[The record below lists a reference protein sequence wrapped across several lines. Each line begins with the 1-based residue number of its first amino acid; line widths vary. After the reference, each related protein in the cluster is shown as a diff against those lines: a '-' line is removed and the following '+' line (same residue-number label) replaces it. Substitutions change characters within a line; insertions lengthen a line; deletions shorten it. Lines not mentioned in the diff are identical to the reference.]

1 MLLKKMTITL
11 RHKLTFVYSFVT
23 LCLIF
28 IFVST
33 LYLSFK
39 NSIIKKIDSTL
50 LAEARIAATKGIT
63 DNNTDKIGKV
73 MIKKTGNEYVQVSN
87 IRGDISITS
96 LKSENLSWPIKM
108 SLIDKAFKGAYSFDT
123 VSFRG
128 EPYRVLHFPVDKS
141 RILRL
146 GYSLQ
151 KVDGELKEL
160 RNLFFFFLPFLLLTV
175 AVFGYN
181 MAGRTILPVVRL
193 TETADKIK
201 KGDLKERIQLDS
213 PGLEI
218 RNLVRVFNDMLDSI
232 QKHVEG
238 HKRFTSDVSHEIR
251 SPLTALKGSI
261 EVTLR
266 RKRNPEEYEDI
277 LKKNLFEVNRLHKIS
292 DNLLL
297 LARADHDIIE
307 LRKSWVDINE
317 LLGLIVERHKNK
329 ILEKSL
335 DVIEEYQ
342 EPLEFLSD
350 RDLLDEALSNL
361 FDNALKYTPDNGSIF
376 LKTEQSFQGITVTF
390 HDTGPGIPEKDR
402 ERVFE
407 RFYRV
412 DKTRS
417 RLSGGSGLGLA
428 ITKWIIET
436 HGGDI
441 SVKNHKEGGA
451 IFTITLPV
459 DDA

>member
-1 MLLKKMTITL
+1 MTITF
-11 RHKLTFVYSFVT
+11 RHKLTFVYSSVT
-23 LCLIF
+23 ICLIL
-28 IFVST
+28 IFVSA

-39 NSIIKKIDSTL
+39 NSMIKEIDRTL
-50 LAEARIAATKGIT
+50 LAEARIAATRGIA
-63 DNNTDKIGKV
+63 DNNTEKIGKV

-96 LKSENLSWPIKM
+96 LKSGNLSWPIKM
-108 SLIDKAFKGAYSFDT
+108 PLIEKAFKGTYSFDT

-160 RNLFFFFLPFLLLTV
+160 RNLFFFFLPFLLITV
-175 AVFGYN
+175 AIFGYH
-181 MAGRTILPVVRL
+181 MAGRTIVPVVRL

-201 KGDLKERIQLDS
+201 KGNLKERIQLDS

-218 RNLVRVFNDMLDSI
+218 RNLVKVFNDMLDSI

-266 RKRNPEEYEDI
+266 RKRKPEEYEDI

-297 LARADHDIIE
+297 LARADHDILE

-317 LLGLIVERHKNK
+317 LLGHIVERHKNK

-361 FDNALKYTPDNGSIF
+361 FDNALKYTPDKGSIF
-376 LKTEQSFQGITVTF
+376 LKTEQSFHGITVTF

-402 ERVFE
+402 DRVFE

-436 HGGDI
+436 HGGNI
-441 SVKNHKEGGA
+441 SVRNHNKGGA

>member
-11 RHKLTFVYSFVT
+11 RHKLTFIYFSVT
-23 LCLIF
+23 LCLIL

-39 NSIIKKIDSTL
+39 GGIIKKIDRTL
-50 LAEARIAATKGIT
+50 LAEARIAATKGIID
-63 DNNTDKIGKV
+63 DNTEKIGKV
-73 MIKKTGNEYVQVSN
+73 IIKKTGNEYVQVSN
-87 IRGDISITS
+87 IHGDISITS
-96 LKSENLSWPIKM
+96 LKSGNLGWPVKM
-108 SLIDKAFKGAYSFDT
+108 PLIEKALNGIYSFDT

-128 EPYRVLHFPVDKS
+128 EPYRVIHFPVDKS
-141 RILRL
+141 SILRL

-160 RNLFFFFLPFLLLTV
+160 RNLFFFFLPFLLITV
-175 AVFGYN
+175 AVFGYQ
-181 MAGRTILPVVRL
+181 MAGRTIIPVVRL

-201 KGDLKERIQLDS
+201 KGNLKERIQLDS

-266 RKRNPEEYEDI
+266 RKRKPEEYEDI

-329 ILEKSL
+329 IFEKSL
-335 DVIEEYQ
+335 NVIEEYQ

-361 FDNALKYTPDNGSIF
+361 FDNALKYTPDKGSIF
-376 LKTEQSFQGITVTF
+376 LKTEQSFHGITVTF

-402 ERVFE
+402 DRVFE

-436 HGGDI
+436 HGGHI
-441 SVKNHKEGGA
+441 SVKNHKNGGA
-451 IFTITLPV
+451 TFTITLPV